1 MADTFDV
8 AEVLAELARQRPI
21 FHSEADFQLALAW
34 TLQAMHPTATV
45 RLEKRMLDEPR
56 VVVDVLAIVEGERLA
71 LELKYLR
78 SKADVTV
85 DGERFV
91 LSLGAADV
99 GLRHCQGPHPGRAA
113 RRRRPRRPR
122 RCDPPDQPRDPV
134 EAPGAQRPQR
144 RRRVSLAR
152 RRDPLRHPRVGRRRR
167 PEHS

>member
-21 FHSEADFQLALAW
+21 FHSEADLQLALAW

-71 LELKYLR
+71 LERKYLR

-99 GLRHCQGPHPGRAA
+99 GRYDTVKTSPGSSGSSTAA
-113 RRRRPRRPR
+113 TPT
-122 RCDPPDQPRDPV
+122 
-134 EAPGAQRPQR
+134 AAL
-144 RRRVSLAR
+144 S
-152 RRDPLRHPRVGRRRR
+152 
-167 PEHS
+167 SS